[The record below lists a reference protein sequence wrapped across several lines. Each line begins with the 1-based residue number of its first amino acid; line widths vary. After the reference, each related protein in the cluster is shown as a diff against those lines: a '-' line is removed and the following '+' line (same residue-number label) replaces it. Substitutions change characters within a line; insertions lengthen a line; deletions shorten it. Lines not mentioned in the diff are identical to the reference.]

1 MDVVAGFGRGGYLLL
16 FPAMIACRR
25 RDHRHCVGNT
35 RREVAVSTD
44 PFLILNGLGRREE
57 EALGRRYE

>member
-25 RDHRHCVGNT
+25 REHRHCVGDT
-35 RREVAVSTD
+35 RLEVAVPTD
-44 PFLILNGLGRREE
+44 SFLILNGVGRRKGES
-57 EALGRRYE
+57 LSRRYE